1 MPQHACLGPSSQ
13 TAANPLNSALRDLP
27 QPSEDALVHSA
38 KLAAR
43 LRDAIASA
51 GGRLPFAKFMDMALY
66 EPGFGYYSAGAR
78 KLGRDG
84 DFITAPELTPLFG
97 HVLARQVAELMEAS
111 ERTVLE
117 AGAGSGALAASV
129 LEQLEALG
137 TLPEQYL
144 ILEVSADLRERSR
157 DTLAA
162 RVPHL
167 LERVAWLN
175 RLPPTFSGVVIG
187 NEVLDAMPAEVFR
200 TTTHGIEEAG
210 VRAVDGG
217 FDWDWRPAPEALADI
232 VAPLVNGL
240 PAGYTSEVSLAAR
253 GFVRS
258 IAGIIDRGAALFID
272 YGFPR
277 REYYHPQRSEGT
289 LMCHYRH
296 RAHANPFFLPGLQDI
311 TAHVDFTAMADAAL
325 SGGMEMLGY
334 ATQAQ
339 FLVNCGI
346 TELLAERLQAGRSED
361 PAWLALSNSAQR
373 LLSPAE
379 MGELFKVIAFGK
391 GIDVSPAG
399 FIRGDRTDTL

>member
-1 MPQHACLGPSSQ
+1 MPQHASLGSSPRM
-13 TAANPLNSALRDLP
+13 AAKPLSSALHDLP
-27 QPSEDALVHSA
+27 KPSEDALAHSTR
-38 KLAAR
+38 LAGR
-43 LRDAIASA
+43 LREAIVAA
-51 GGRLPFAKFMDMALY
+51 GSCLPFAKFMDMALY
-66 EPGFGYYSAGAR
+66 EPGLGYYSAGAR

-97 HVLARQVAELMEAS
+97 HVLARQVAELMAAS

-129 LEQLEALG
+129 LEQLEAMG
-137 TLPEQYL
+137 ALPEQYL

-175 RLPPTFSGVVIG
+175 RLPPGFSGVIIG

-200 TTTHGIEEAG
+200 TTDNAIEEAA
-210 VRAVDGG
+210 VRAVGDG
-217 FDWDWRPAPEALADI
+217 FDWDWRPAPDALAAA
-232 VAPLVNGL
+232 VAPLVRGL
-240 PAGYTSEVSLAAR
+240 PAGYTSEISLAAR

-258 IAGIIDRGAALFID
+258 IAGIVDRGAALFID

-277 REYYHPQRSEGT
+277 REYYHPQRSAGT

-325 SGGMEMLGY
+325 SGGMEVLGY
-334 ATQAQ
+334 VTQAQ

-346 TELLAERLQAGRSED
+346 TELLAERLQAGRPED
-361 PAWLALSNSAQR
+361 PAWLATSNAAQR

-391 GIDVSPAG
+391 GIDISPAG
-399 FIRGDRTDTL
+399 FTRGDRTDTL